1 MIDKTLAILIA
12 VAVPAI
18 FGVSGVIF
26 ARRKKIDLEGFLIA
40 RDSAG
45 GMLAMATLV
54 ASVIGA
60 WVLLGPAETG
70 TWAGITGII
79 GYSVGQAAPLFA
91 FVYIGPRM
99 RRIMP
104 EGHSLTE
111 FVWHRYGSAMHLF
124 VLAIIVFYM
133 FIFLSAEL
141 TGISKAFN
149 LLSGL
154 DLGMTAVIVGILT
167 VAYTAYGGIRA
178 SIFTD
183 GIQFIVI
190 LPLIL
195 VVFIVAVVALNG
207 FGEAL
212 TPIRENHPDL
222 LSVNYRPGIEFG
234 LTLAI
239 AVLAANMFHQGF
251 WQRVYS
257 CKDEKALKRGFFVAG
272 ITVIPIICLS
282 GLLGIMAVGL
292 QSSFDPS
299 VALFSLSQQVMTTWG
314 LTIVLI
320 LALVLVMSSMDTLM
334 NGIASAITTDLA
346 RFRPKL
352 QTASLLSSSRILT
365 IVLVV
370 PAILIAWQGYS
381 VLYLFLIADV
391 VCAAVVFPVFWGLY
405 NSNFSGRSALLS
417 SICGLLAGVMFF
429 PTPEAPYIFGWI
441 IDINWASQ
449 LLVSF
454 GAASGISMLL
464 SIVFSTVNRCSS
476 KPYSYNFDKLREQ
489 VTILTD

>member
-1 MIDKTLAILIA
+1 M
-12 VAVPAI
+12 
-18 FGVSGVIF
+18 
-26 ARRKKIDLEGFLIA
+26 
-40 RDSAG
+40 
-45 GMLAMATLV
+45 
-54 ASVIGA
+54 
-60 WVLLGPAETG
+60 
-70 TWAGITGII
+70 
-79 GYSVGQAAPLFA
+79 
-91 FVYIGPRM
+91 
-99 RRIMP
+99 
-104 EGHSLTE
+104 
-111 FVWHRYGSAMHLF
+111 
-124 VLAIIVFYM
+124 
-133 FIFLSAEL
+133 
-141 TGISKAFN
+141 
-149 LLSGL
+149 
-154 DLGMTAVIVGILT
+154 
-167 VAYTAYGGIRA
+167 
-178 SIFTD
+178 
-183 GIQFIVI
+183 I
-190 LPLIL
+190 LPLII
-195 VVFIVAVVALNG
+195 VVFVVAVVALNG

-222 LSVNYRPGIEFG
+222 LSISYRPGIEFG

-257 CKDEKALKRGFFVAG
+257 CKDEKALKRGFAVAG
-272 ITVIPIICLS
+272 ITVIPIICLA

-405 NSNFSGRSALLS
+405 NSNFSGKSALLS
-417 SICGLLAGVMFF
+417 SICGLVAGLMFF

-441 IDINWASQ
+441 IDIDWASQ

-464 SIVFSTVNRCSS
+464 SIVFSTITRCSS
-476 KPYSYNFDKLREQ
+476 KPYSFNFDNLQNE

>member
-1 MIDKTLAILIA
+1 MIDKPLAILIA
-12 VAVPAI
+12 ITVPVV
-18 FGVSGVIF
+18 FGISGVIF
-26 ARRKKIDLEGFLIA
+26 ARRKRIDLEGFLIA
-40 RDSAG
+40 RNSVNG
-45 GMLAMATLV
+45 PLAMATLV

-79 GYSVGQAAPLFA
+79 GYSVGQAAPLLA

-99 RRIMP
+99 RRLMP

-111 FVWHRYGSAMHLF
+111 FVWHRYGSTMHLF
-124 VLAIIVFYM
+124 VLIIIVFYM

-149 LLSGL
+149 LLSGMH
-154 DLGMTAVIVGILT
+154 LGMTAVIVGILT

-183 GIQFIVI
+183 GIQFVLI
-190 LPLIL
+190 LPLII
-195 VVFIVAVVALNG
+195 VVFIIAVVALG

-212 TPIRENHPDL
+212 TPIRENHPNL
-222 LSVNYRPGIEFG
+222 LSMTYRPGIEFG

-257 CKDEKALKRGFFVAG
+257 CKDEKTLKIGFAVAG
-272 ITVIPIICLS
+272 FTVVPIICLA

-292 QSSFDPS
+292 GSSFDAS
-299 VALFSLSQQVMTTWG
+299 VALFSLSQEVMADWG
-314 LTIVLI
+314 LVIVLV
-320 LALVLVMSSMDTLM
+320 LALVLVMSSMDTLL
-334 NGIASAITTDLA
+334 NGIASAITTDLS

-352 QTASLLSSSRILT
+352 QTASLLSSSRMLT
-365 IVLVV
+365 VVLVV

-405 NSNFSGRSALLS
+405 ARNFSGTSALLS
-417 SICGLLAGVMFF
+417 SVCGLVAGLLFF
-429 PTPEAPYIFGWI
+429 PTSEAPYILGWI

-454 GAASGISMLL
+454 SAALGISMLL
-464 SIVFSTVNRCSS
+464 SLIFSVITRCSS
-476 KPYSYNFDKLREQ
+476 EPYSFNFEKLRQE
-489 VTILTD
+489 VTIFTD